1 MAEKDGVKAGEGTGG
16 AEAPPVLSPG
26 SNVGVGVPAAT
37 AAGTPTSA
45 DSDAVASG
53 PKPEATGPAKT
64 QAEPRASAD
73 GTDAAPPALALALA
87 TEPQTAPVDDCDPMT
102 WQLPL
107 ICKDCNKQFEVP
119 YRHFQAGVVFHCP
132 HCHGSFVPKGPM
144 CRAVRSAFENF
155 LARRRAAREELAP
168 LGGDGAGWRERQRR
182 DHEAFRAVLEQ
193 LAGEMR
199 PAGKMVRKGWLASM
213 FT

>member
-16 AEAPPVLSPG
+16 AEAPPVPSPAI
-26 SNVGVGVPAAT
+26 NADAGVPT
-37 AAGTPTSA
+37 AAGAGTPAPS
-45 DSDAVASG
+45 DSDAVAGG

-73 GTDAAPPALALALA
+73 GTDAAPPALASAPA
-87 TEPQTAPVDDCDPMT
+87 TESQTAPLDDCDPMT

-132 HCHGSFVPKGPM
+132 HCHGSFVPKAPM

-168 LGGDGAGWRERQRR
+168 LGGDDAGWRERQRR

-193 LAGEMR
+193 LATAMR